1 MLAGHPYYFM
11 AANILQ
17 GMNLSVDSPSGNR
30 NLLIHEL
37 DQQPQLGV
45 TNLRLITASEGP
57 NTEPYRMVPALMD
70 SPGAYNESVFDSLH
84 YLLYQMGRRNMK
96 VVLVLNN
103 YWQLPLLA
111 ARLSKVENYPREK
124 SLILQLILAALAKL
138 ERGMLNPPD
147 SSRKKKTSLIL
158 PRDIN

>member
-11 AANILQ
+11 DANFWQ
-17 GMNLSVDSPSGNR
+17 DMNLGVDSPSVNR
-30 NLLIHEL
+30 DLLNQEF
-37 DQQPQLGV
+37 DQLQQLGV

-111 ARLSKVENYPREK
+111 ARLFEVENYPREK
-124 SLILQLILAALAKL
+124 SLILQLIQAALAKL
-138 ERGMLNPPD
+138 ERGLLNPPEI
-147 SSRKKKTSLIL
+147 SRKKKTGLIL